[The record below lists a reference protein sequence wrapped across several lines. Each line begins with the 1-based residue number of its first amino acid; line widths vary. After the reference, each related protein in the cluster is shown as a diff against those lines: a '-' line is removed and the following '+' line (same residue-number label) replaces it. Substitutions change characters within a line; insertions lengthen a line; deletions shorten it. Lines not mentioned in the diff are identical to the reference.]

1 MWRDLDPKRW
11 PRHAPLVDKELVRRI
26 LVGPRSGESAPGIL
40 PETYHQDDPGQP
52 LPSIRLIRDADS
64 SQFAALVDALTR
76 EDGLVIEGP
85 PGTGK
90 SQTITNLIAA
100 GLADGK
106 TVLFVAEK
114 MAALQV
120 VYRRLEECRLGDFC
134 LQIHGLKTGKK
145 ELLNSV
151 ETRMNRQARLS
162 DNFGQTR
169 LLLKK
174 AHKDLVDTSRALAVP
189 AGPEELPLHDIVWRV
204 ERLRQRLP
212 NDFKPVEIPDP
223 ASLSSSAFWHARQRL
238 EDLGREWAAIPANAR
253 QAWAGFRPLKV
264 SDSDVGMLTDTIQEG
279 VSAIAHFQEWLASS
293 PAQPILRGAEVSRVL
308 ALAKHSVEELLP
320 PSS

>member
-1 MWRDLDPKRW
+1 M
-11 PRHAPLVDKELVRRI
+11 
-26 LVGPRSGESAPGIL
+26 
-40 PETYHQDDPGQP
+40 
-52 LPSIRLIRDADS
+52 
-64 SQFAALVDALTR
+64 
-76 EDGLVIEGP
+76 IEGP

-100 GLADGK
+100 ALADGK

-120 VYRRLEECRLGDFC
+120 VYRRLEECGLGDFC

-151 ETRMNRQARLS
+151 ETRMNRQARLP
-162 DNFGQTR
+162 DNFSQTR

-174 AHKDLVDTSRALAVP
+174 AHKDLVDTSKALAVP

-212 NDFKPVEIPDP
+212 NDFMPVEIPDL
-223 ASLSSSAFWHARQRL
+223 ASLSSSAFLHARQRL
-238 EDLGREWAAIPANAR
+238 EDLGREWTAIPANAR

-279 VSAIAHFQEWLASS
+279 VSAIAHFQEWLA
-293 PAQPILRGAEVSRVL
+293 EVDPEIWT
-308 ALAKHSVEELLP
+308 AA
-320 PSS
+320 